1 MSSKNQGVGEELAN
15 VLTRRQEMASGKRWA
30 TQISKDIFLGSGWD
44 AKNLKKLR
52 DNKITHILNVADDVP
67 NFHEKICPRE
77 FVYHNL
83 GVADFGQEVGGIA
96 KHFST
101 AFAFVKTSQI
111 GFDLIDSPS
120 QDSSPSVSSSFRSSE
135 NVDSK
140 LASISDINPLAID
153 DIDCDKGYG
162 NDELHKSVN
171 HQTLNEYNHNSTTDD
186 CKNFVDNGMA
196 NYPADNST
204 VKIQNR
210 DEASSKRLLIHCA
223 NGSNRSCTVTIALMM
238 HLHSWSLKA
247 AYNFVKDKRR
257 SCVPLRDNRQELIK
271 WEKSICKE
279 NAGTMNEGDFR

>member
-1 MSSKNQGVGEELAN
+1 M
-15 VLTRRQEMASGKRWA
+15 
-30 TQISKDIFLGSGWD
+30 
-44 AKNLKKLR
+44 
-52 DNKITHILNVADDVP
+52 
-67 NFHEKICPRE
+67 
-77 FVYHNL
+77 
-83 GVADFGQEVGGIA
+83 FGI
-96 KHFST
+96 
-101 AFAFVKTSQI
+101 I
-111 GFDLIDSPS
+111 W
-120 QDSSPSVSSSFRSSE
+120 E
-135 NVDSK
+135 NC
-140 LASISDINPLAID
+140 

-186 CKNFVDNGMA
+186 CKNFADNGMA
-196 NYPADNST
+196 NYRADNST

-279 NAGTMNEGDFR
+279 NAGTMNEGDFRWLIFVWFRFWKNIKDAKFIGSNETIVYQKYHGCQTTISILGNKYRA